1 MVGTTDVA
9 AEPSTA
15 TVEPVVEPK
24 VVDIEAPLPEGTK
37 AETAERFKTLL
48 DDRKSMK
55 ERLAGYEAFGS
66 PEEIAALRTRVQNI
80 DALHDRVERME
91 ARRDDGAPKSDAQKD
106 AEAQLALAKKQLR
119 SIDPAIEDGEWASSL
134 LREELAGLEQEATE
148 AQSALMKESGIP
160 VTPENMD
167 LYGKFI
173 SAAIKASPKLKRLFR
188 HDPEAAVKAGF
199 KELQERFKTGT
210 GSTRASDAKVQE
222 AKEKLTALP
231 KSHGGGGGPGPSTQN
246 TDAPKTSAEGVKRAL
261 AILRG

>member
-1 MVGTTDVA
+1 MAGTTDVT
-9 AEPSTA
+9 AESSTA
-15 TVEPVVEPK
+15 TVESVVEPK
-24 VVDIEAPLPEGTK
+24 VVDHEAPLPEGTK
-37 AETAERFKTLL
+37 AETADRFKALL

-55 ERLAGYEAFGS
+55 DRLAGYEAFGS
-66 PEEIAALRTRVQNI
+66 PEEIAALRTRVQNL

-119 SIDPAIEDGEWASSL
+119 SIDPAIEDGEWASAI
-134 LREELAGLEQEATE
+134 LREEMVGLEQEATD
-148 AQSALMKESGIP
+148 AQATLMKASGIP

-173 SAAIKASPKLKRLFR
+173 ASAIKASPKLKRLFR
-188 HDPEAAVKAGF
+188 HDPEAAVNAGF
-199 KELQERFKTGT
+199 KELQERFKSGGT
-210 GSTRASDAKVQE
+210 REASAKVQE
-222 AKEKLTALP
+222 SKEKLAGLP
-231 KSHGGGGGPGPSTQN
+231 KSHGGGGGPGPSTKG